1 MKTIKYTT
9 ESTTITDTDGHRA
22 ITIDPVCANDADK
35 VNKKPKSKPKCKPK
49 YNICTSPD
57 VIAIRNRS

>member
-9 ESTTITDTDGHRA
+9 EPTSITDTDGHRA
-22 ITIDPVCANDADK
+22 ITIDPVCANDAEK
-35 VNKKPKSKPKCKPK
+35 VNKKPKCKPK